1 MRVFSAEEGC
11 AKKKSKRLFILL
23 PKVKTENT
31 LTARITVQ
39 LVSSVT
45 ALDLT
50 QQESVMLYVQTVIT
64 ESKKIQNWDQLYSDT
79 SPWVFSGQRWAVPRD
94 LCLYLN
100 HSSLCSNT
108 SCSLNK
114 SLIWC
119 EREVEFGS
127 YVLTLWAVWPDGNIN
142 FQSRPLLQWNF
153 GK

>member
-64 ESKKIQNWDQLYSDT
+64 ESKT
-79 SPWVFSGQRWAVPRD
+79 FRME
-94 LCLYLN
+94 
-100 HSSLCSNT
+100 T
-108 SCSLNK
+108 SCTVILPPECSLARGE
-114 SLIWC
+114 LFLEIC
-119 EREVEFGS
+119 VC
-127 YVLTLWAVWPDGNIN
+127 I
-142 FQSRPLLQWNF
+142 
-153 GK
+153 